1 MKIFLLAMAF
11 ITLLFGI
18 VAAYMVWGYGWKA
31 STNHVLEY
39 HKSERSAAYGG
50 RNERVPLEVV
60 GTIDH
65 GRDVAVLY
73 DTYGKDYWAC
83 YVRTTDLRFG
93 WVLCTDLTAN

>member
-1 MKIFLLAMAF
+1 MAF